1 VKPLQGND
9 SDEINEAAGVTKR
22 VVDLRR
28 RKAES
33 AHLRGLVDDPDM
45 VAVRIES
52 QRRTIT
58 RGMWFFLTLGLA
70 FTTAGVQDF
79 LAGHR
84 ERTDPLWWAAW
95 LAEPMLAGILIM
107 LLMFEAEILS
117 RGLTIPD
124 GWVGKLKKVLL
135 SSTLVMNVWPALAPW
150 LVGDEPFDG
159 GNLAI
164 HIIVPVV
171 VYGVAEVM
179 PVIQHKF
186 NEAITRAYRD
196 AGRTTTTPPAP
207 ATPPPAPVAD
217 QPAPRTP
224 PATTAALATA
234 TRIRLPE
241 PILNQVKAKATEL
254 ASEGRALTAD
264 DVQTVVRVTP
274 EMAAQI
280 AAEVQQR
287 NGHAFT

>member
-1 VKPLQGND
+1 MQAND

-52 QRRTIT
+52 QRRVIT
-58 RGMWFFLTLGLA
+58 RGMWFFLALGLA

-84 ERTDPLWWAAW
+84 EHSDPLWWAAW

-117 RGLTIPD
+117 RGLTITD
-124 GWVGKLKKVLL
+124 AWVGRLKKVLL

-150 LVGDEPFDG
+150 LTGNEPFDG

-171 VYGVAEVM
+171 VFGVAEVM

-196 AGRTTTTPPAP
+196 AARRTTPAP
-207 ATPPPAPVAD
+207 TPAPVPASEER
-217 QPAPRTP
+217 APRTP
-224 PATTAALATA
+224 PSTTAALATG
-234 TRIRLPE
+234 TRVRLPE
-241 PILNQVKAKATEL
+241 PILNQVKAKAAEL
-254 ASEGRALTAD
+254 AREGRELTAD
-264 DVQTVVRVTP
+264 DVRQVIKVAP

-280 AAEVQQR
+280 AAEVRQR
-287 NGHAFT
+287 NGYVLS

>member
-1 VKPLQGND
+1 MQVND

-22 VVDLRR
+22 VLDLRR

-58 RGMWFFLTLGLA
+58 RGMWFFLTLGLG

-84 ERTDPLWWAAW
+84 EHTDPLWWAAW

-117 RGLTIPD
+117 RGLTITEA
-124 GWVGKLKKVLL
+124 WVGRLKKVLL
-135 SSTLVMNVWPALAPW
+135 TSTLVMNIWPALAPW
-150 LVGDEPFDG
+150 LTGKEPFDG

-164 HIIVPVV
+164 HVIVPVV
-171 VYGVAEVM
+171 VFGVAEVM

-186 NEAITRAYRD
+186 NEATTRAYRD
-196 AGRTTTTPPAP
+196 AARKT
-207 ATPPPAPVAD
+207 TPPPAPTPTPGPAVEP
-217 QPAPRTP
+217 PAPRP
-224 PATTAALATA
+224 SPGTTSAALATG
-234 TRIRLPE
+234 TRVRLPE
-241 PILNQVKAKATEL
+241 PILNQVKAKAAEL
-254 ASEGRALTAD
+254 AAQGRELTAD
-264 DVQTVVRVTP
+264 DVRQVVRVAP
-274 EMAAQI
+274 GMAAQI

>member
-1 VKPLQGND
+1 VITVQAND

-52 QRRTIT
+52 QRRVIT
-58 RGMWFFLTLGLA
+58 RGMWFFLALGLA

-84 ERTDPLWWAAW
+84 EHSDPLWWAAW

-117 RGLTIPD
+117 RGLTITD
-124 GWVGKLKKVLL
+124 AWVGRLKKVLL

-150 LVGDEPFDG
+150 LTGNEPFDG

-171 VYGVAEVM
+171 VFGVAEVM

-196 AGRTTTTPPAP
+196 AARRTTPAP
-207 ATPPPAPVAD
+207 TPAPVPASEER
-217 QPAPRTP
+217 APRTP
-224 PATTAALATA
+224 PSTTAALATG
-234 TRIRLPE
+234 TRVRLPE
-241 PILNQVKAKATEL
+241 PILNQVKAKAAEL
-254 ASEGRALTAD
+254 AREGRELTAD
-264 DVQTVVRVTP
+264 DVRQVIKVAP

-280 AAEVQQR
+280 AAEVRQR
-287 NGHAFT
+287 NGYVLS

>member
-1 VKPLQGND
+1 MRDND

-22 VVDLRR
+22 VVALRR

-52 QRRTIT
+52 QRRMIT
-58 RGMWFFLTLGLA
+58 RGMWFFLALGLA

-84 ERTDPLWWAAW
+84 EHTDPLWWAAW

-117 RGLTIPD
+117 RGLTITD
-124 GWVGKLKKVLL
+124 AWVGRLKRVLL

-150 LVGDEPFDG
+150 LTGNEPFDG

-186 NEAITRAYRD
+186 NEATTRAYRD
-196 AGRTTTTPPAP
+196 AACR
-207 ATPPPAPVAD
+207 ATPAHTATSPTPAQAVEAS
-217 QPAPRTP
+217 PAPRT
-224 PATTAALATA
+224 ASTTTAALATA
-234 TRIRLPE
+234 TRVRLPE
-241 PILNQVKAKATEL
+241 PILNQVKAKAAEL
-254 ASEGRALTAD
+254 ADEGRALTAD
-264 DVQTVVRVTP
+264 DVRAVVRVAP

>member
-1 VKPLQGND
+1 MQVND

-52 QRRTIT
+52 QRRVIT
-58 RGMWFFLTLGLA
+58 RGMWFFLALGLA

-84 ERTDPLWWAAW
+84 EHTDPLWWAAW

-117 RGLTIPD
+117 RGLTITD
-124 GWVGKLKKVLL
+124 AWVGRLKKVLL

-150 LVGDEPFDG
+150 MTGDEPFDG

-171 VYGVAEVM
+171 VFGVAEVM

-196 AGRTTTTPPAP
+196 ATHRTAP
-207 ATPPPAPVAD
+207 ALPTRAPVAEE
-217 QPAPRTP
+217 PASRTAP
-224 PATTAALATA
+224 STTAALATG
-234 TRIRLPE
+234 TRVRLPE
-241 PILNQVKAKATEL
+241 PILNQVKAKASEL
-254 ASEGRALTAD
+254 AAEGRELTAD
-264 DVQTVVRVTP
+264 DVRQVIKVAP

-280 AAEVQQR
+280 AVEVRQR
-287 NGHAFT
+287 NGYAFT

>member
-1 VKPLQGND
+1 MITVQDND
-9 SDEINEAAGVTKR
+9 SDGINEAAGVTKR
-22 VVDLRR
+22 VVALRR

-58 RGMWFFLTLGLA
+58 RGMWFFLALGLA

-84 ERTDPLWWAAW
+84 DRTDPLWWAAW

-135 SSTLVMNVWPALAPW
+135 TSTLVMNVWPACAPW
-150 LVGDEPFDG
+150 LAGTERFDG

-196 AGRTTTTPPAP
+196 AARTTAP
-207 ATPPPAPVAD
+207 AAPIPPTPVPAAEE
-217 QPAPRTP
+217 PAPRTAP
-224 PATTAALATA
+224 TTTAALATG
-234 TRIRLPE
+234 TRVRLPE
-241 PILNQVKAKATEL
+241 PILKQVKAKAAEL
-254 ASEGRALTAD
+254 AGEGRELTAN
-264 DVQTVVRVTP
+264 DVRQVIKVAP

-280 AAEVQQR
+280 AAEVQQH

>member
-1 VKPLQGND
+1 MQDND

-84 ERTDPLWWAAW
+84 EHSDPLWWAAW

-117 RGLTIPD
+117 RGLTITD
-124 GWVGKLKKVLL
+124 VWVGRLKKVLL
-135 SSTLVMNVWPALAPW
+135 SSTLVMNVWPAVAPW
-150 LVGDEPFDG
+150 LTGNEPFDG

-171 VYGVAEVM
+171 VFGVAEVM

-196 AGRTTTTPPAP
+196 AAHHTRNASPAP
-207 ATPPPAPVAD
+207 TA
-217 QPAPRTP
+217 QPAVPTVEAP
-224 PATTAALATA
+224 PSRPAVLATA
-234 TRIRLPE
+234 SRVKLP
-241 PILNQVKAKATEL
+241 PQILDQVKAKATEL
-254 ASEGRALTAD
+254 ANEGRELTAD
-264 DVQTVVRVTP
+264 DVRQVVRVSP
-274 EMAAQI
+274 DMAAQI

>member
-1 VKPLQGND
+1 MTVLQAND

-33 AHLRGLVDDPDM
+33 THLRGLVDDPDM
-45 VAVRIES
+45 VAVRVES
-52 QRRTIT
+52 QRRVIT

-70 FTTAGVQDF
+70 FTAAGVQDF

-117 RGLTIPD
+117 RGLTITD
-124 GWVGKLKKVLL
+124 AWVGRLKKVLL

-150 LVGDEPFDG
+150 LTGNEPFDA

-164 HIIVPVV
+164 HVIVPVV
-171 VYGVAEVM
+171 VFGVAEVM

-196 AGRTTTTPPAP
+196 AAHRTSPRPASAPAP
-207 ATPPPAPVAD
+207 AAVED
-217 QPAPRTP
+217 PAPRTP
-224 PATTAALATA
+224 PGTTVAPAMGI
-234 TRIRLPE
+234 RVRLPE
-241 PILNQVKAKATEL
+241 PILNQVKAKAAEL
-254 ASEGRALTAD
+254 AREGRELTGD
-264 DVQTVVRVTP
+264 DVREVVRVAP

-287 NGHAFT
+287 NGYAFT

>member
-1 VKPLQGND
+1 MQGND
-9 SDEINEAAGVTKR
+9 SDEIDVSAGVTKR

-28 RKAES
+28 KKAES

-45 VAVRIES
+45 VAVRIET

-58 RGMWFFLTLGLA
+58 RGMWFFLALGLA

-117 RGLTIPD
+117 RGIALAD
-124 GWVGKLKKVLL
+124 VWVSRLKKVLL
-135 SSTLVMNVWPALAPW
+135 TSTLVMNVWPALAPW
-150 LVGDEPFDG
+150 VSGREEFDG

-164 HIIVPVV
+164 HVIVPVV
-171 VYGVAEVM
+171 VFGVAEVM
-179 PVIQHKF
+179 PVIQQKF
-186 NEAITRAYRD
+186 NEAVTLAYRN
-196 AGRTTTTPPAP
+196 ARQTTPTQSPAL
-207 ATPPPAPVAD
+207 AAGTPV
-217 QPAPRTP
+217 
-224 PATTAALATA
+224 TTSEALATG
-234 TRIRLPE
+234 TRLKLPAS
-241 PILNQVKAKATEL
+241 ILNAVKAKADEV
-254 ASEGRALTAD
+254 AQDGRTLTAD
-264 DVQTVVRVTP
+264 DVRAAVRVTP
-274 EMAAQI
+274 ELAAQI
-280 AAEVQQR
+280 VTEITTR

>member
-1 VKPLQGND
+1 
-9 SDEINEAAGVTKR
+9 
-22 VVDLRR
+22 
-28 RKAES
+28 
-33 AHLRGLVDDPDM
+33 
-45 VAVRIES
+45 
-52 QRRTIT
+52 
-58 RGMWFFLTLGLA
+58 MWFFLALGLA

-117 RGLTIPD
+117 RGLTITD
-124 GWVGKLKKVLL
+124 VWVGRLKKVLL
-135 SSTLVMNVWPALAPW
+135 SSTLVMNVWPAVAPW
-150 LVGDEPFDG
+150 LTGNERFDG

-164 HIIVPVV
+164 HVIVPVV
-171 VYGVAEVM
+171 VFGVAEVM

-196 AGRTTTTPPAP
+196 AAHDTRPAAPPAP
-207 ATPPPAPVAD
+207 IAQPATPTVEAPS
-217 QPAPRTP
+217 PRP
-224 PATTAALATA
+224 AALATA
-234 TRIRLPE
+234 NRVKLPA
-241 PILNQVKAKATEL
+241 PILDQVKAKAAEL
-254 ASEGRALTAD
+254 AGEGRELTAD
-264 DVQTVVRVTP
+264 DVRTVVRVTP

>member
-1 VKPLQGND
+1 MQVND

-52 QRRTIT
+52 QRRIIT
-58 RGMWFFLTLGLA
+58 RGMWFFLALGLA

-84 ERTDPLWWAAW
+84 KRTDPLWWAAW

-117 RGLTIPD
+117 RGLTITD
-124 GWVGKLKKVLL
+124 AWVGRLKKVLL

-150 LVGDEPFDG
+150 MTGGEPFDG

-171 VYGVAEVM
+171 VFGVAEVM

-196 AGRTTTTPPAP
+196 ATRRTTPTPAP
-207 ATPPPAPVAD
+207 ALPTPAPVVEE
-217 QPAPRTP
+217 PAPRTAP
-224 PATTAALATA
+224 TTATALATG
-234 TRIRLPE
+234 TRVRLPE
-241 PILNQVKAKATEL
+241 PILNQVKAKAAEL
-254 ASEGRALTAD
+254 ANQGREMTAD
-264 DVQTVVRVTP
+264 DVRQVIKVAP

>member
-1 VKPLQGND
+1 MQDND

-28 RKAES
+28 KRAES

-45 VAVRIES
+45 VAVRIEA

-58 RGMWFFLTLGLA
+58 RGMWFFLALGLA

-84 ERTDPLWWAAW
+84 THTDPLWWAAW

-117 RGLTIPD
+117 RGLTLTD
-124 GWVGKLKKVLL
+124 VWAGRLKKVLL

-150 LVGDEPFDG
+150 LAGTEPFDG

-171 VYGVAEVM
+171 VFGVAEVM

-196 AGRTTTTPPAP
+196 ARTARPAEP
-207 ATPPPAPVAD
+207 STALVAPV
-217 QPAPRTP
+217 PRVVP
-224 PATTAALATA
+224 PTAKPL
-234 TRIRLPE
+234 RLPE
-241 PILNQVKAKATEL
+241 SVLGPVRAKAAEV
-254 ASEGRALTAD
+254 AAAGRDLTAE
-264 DVQTVVRVTP
+264 DVREVVKVAP
-274 EMAAQI
+274 AMAAQI

>member
-1 VKPLQGND
+1 MQVND

-84 ERTDPLWWAAW
+84 EHSDPLWWAAW

-117 RGLTIPD
+117 RGLTITD
-124 GWVGKLKKVLL
+124 VWVGRLKKVLL
-135 SSTLVMNVWPALAPW
+135 SSTLVMNVWPAVAPW
-150 LVGDEPFDG
+150 LTGNERFDG

-171 VYGVAEVM
+171 VFGVAEVM

-196 AGRTTTTPPAP
+196 AVRDTRPVPPTPTAQPAAPTVETT
-207 ATPPPAPVAD
+207 
-217 QPAPRTP
+217 APRT
-224 PATTAALATA
+224 AALTTAS
-234 TRIRLPE
+234 RVKLPAQ
-241 PILNQVKAKATEL
+241 ILDQVKAKAAEL
-254 ASEGRALTAD
+254 ASEGRELTAD
-264 DVQTVVRVTP
+264 DVRTVVRVTP

>member
-1 VKPLQGND
+1 
-9 SDEINEAAGVTKR
+9 
-22 VVDLRR
+22 
-28 RKAES
+28 
-33 AHLRGLVDDPDM
+33 
-45 VAVRIES
+45 
-52 QRRTIT
+52 
-58 RGMWFFLTLGLA
+58 MWFFLTLGLA

-84 ERTDPLWWAAW
+84 EHSDPLWWAAW

-117 RGLTIPD
+117 RGLTITD
-124 GWVGKLKKVLL
+124 VWVGRLKKVLL
-135 SSTLVMNVWPALAPW
+135 SSTLVMNVWPAVAPW
-150 LVGDEPFDG
+150 LTGNEPFDG

-171 VYGVAEVM
+171 VFGVAEVM

-196 AGRTTTTPPAP
+196 AARDTRPAPTAQPATPAVEPPAP
-207 ATPPPAPVAD
+207 RP
-217 QPAPRTP
+217 
-224 PATTAALATA
+224 AALATA
-234 TRIRLPE
+234 SRVKLP
-241 PILNQVKAKATEL
+241 PQILDQVKAKAAEL
-254 ASEGRALTAD
+254 ANEGRALTAD
-264 DVQTVVRVTP
+264 DVRQVVRVAP

-280 AAEVQQR
+280 AVEVQQR